1 MSECEGGVVDR
12 GGPSVPRGAE
22 SGTEDN
28 GSIPLNIR
36 SPAASFQDIRYL
48 SCVFK
53 TEIVRFQLKY

>member
-12 GGPSVPRGAE
+12 GGLSVPRGE
-22 SGTEDN
+22 SGTEDI

-48 SCVFK
+48 VFSSQ
-53 TEIVRFQLKY
+53 IVHWEDIKI